1 VEQQPE
7 IGHLAL
13 HSPELKPGSSKSRLQ
28 ITEVSIAGHCH
39 RQPQASHI
47 AVASLASLTAGN
59 KCTVLPFISCRWRR
73 GVMGSK
79 DDLHR
84 LERELERSYKQG
96 IGPLL
101 LGLAVQR

>member
-1 VEQQPE
+1 
-7 IGHLAL
+7 
-13 HSPELKPGSSKSRLQ
+13 
-28 ITEVSIAGHCH
+28 
-39 RQPQASHI
+39 
-47 AVASLASLTAGN
+47 
-59 KCTVLPFISCRWRR
+59 
-73 GVMGSK
+73 MGSK